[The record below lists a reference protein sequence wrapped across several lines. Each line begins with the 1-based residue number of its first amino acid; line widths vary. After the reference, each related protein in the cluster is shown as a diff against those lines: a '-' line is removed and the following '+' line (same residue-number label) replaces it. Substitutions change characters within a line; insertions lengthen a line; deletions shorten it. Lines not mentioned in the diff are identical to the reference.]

1 MGMGK
6 GGDGNKKGSGGGTER
21 HTTVMAPCYY
31 VGTGSMPGETKT
43 GEPAATRKIKI
54 GRTDSEAKSMPVGRG

>member
-21 HTTVMAPCYY
+21 HTAAMAPCYY
-31 VGTGSMPGETKT
+31 VGMGSTPGEAKT
-43 GEPAATRKIKI
+43 GEPAATREMKM
-54 GRTDSEAKSMPVGRG
+54 GRADSGARRG